1 MMLVSGTLS
10 NAVKLQVQN
19 NKWMQKKNS
28 QEPLTKKELNERDSW
43 SAQDWQ
49 IFDFQNQLED
59 SRQTSAKTEIYNKI
73 IAGETL
79 TPEEEKYLEQ
89 KDPAALEKYR
99 QAKIEK
105 KAYEEKLK
113 RCKTKDEVHRLKTFT
128 MGQYLSSFKKIEN
141 DPYIPMSEKLAKARE
156 MLAKARNV
164 QDVEEKFMQSAKYQN
179 MKTEA
184 EIAKEEAKE
193 NSEENT
199 KINEDIKENVES
211 NDKTGECIKDSIK
224 SSDETKDDKKD
235 NIETDGD
242 MEETD
247 GGIEETDG
255 DMEETDISAIE
266 DIFERIS
273 LSVNNSKN
281 LSGSMSDKKI
291 NTGINYKV

>member
-28 QEPLTKKELNERDSW
+28 QEPLTKKELNERDNW

-211 NDKTGECIKDSIK
+211 NDKTGEWIKDSIK

-281 LSGSMSDKKI
+281 LSDSRSDKKI
-291 NTGINYKV
+291 NTGVNYIV

>member
-10 NAVKLQVQN
+10 NVVKLQVQN

-28 QEPLTKKELNERDSW
+28 QEPLTKKELNERDNW

-128 MGQYLSSFKKIEN
+128 LGQYLSSFKKIEN

-164 QDVEEKFMQSAKYQN
+164 QDVEEKFMQSVKYQN

-193 NSEENT
+193 NSAENT

-211 NDKTGECIKDSIK
+211 NDKTGEWIKDSIK
-224 SSDETKDDKKD
+224 SSNETKDDIKD
-235 NIETDGD
+235 NIESDR
-242 MEETD
+242 
-247 GGIEETDG
+247 GIEETDG
-255 DMEETDISAIE
+255 DIEETDISDIE

-281 LSGSMSDKKI
+281 LSDSRSDKKI
-291 NTGINYKV
+291 NTGVNYIV

>member
-28 QEPLTKKELNERDSW
+28 QEPLTKKELNERDNW

-164 QDVEEKFMQSAKYQN
+164 QDVEEKFMQSVKYQN

-193 NSEENT
+193 NSAENT

-211 NDKTGECIKDSIK
+211 NDKTGEWIKDSIK
-224 SSDETKDDKKD
+224 SSNETKDDIKD
-235 NIETDGD
+235 NIESDR
-242 MEETD
+242 
-247 GGIEETDG
+247 GIEETDG
-255 DMEETDISAIE
+255 DIEETDISDIE

>member
-28 QEPLTKKELNERDSW
+28 QEPLTKKELNERDNW

-164 QDVEEKFMQSAKYQN
+164 QDVEEKFMQSVKYQN

-211 NDKTGECIKDSIK
+211 NDKTGEWIKDSIK

-281 LSGSMSDKKI
+281 LSDSRSDKKI
-291 NTGINYKV
+291 NTGVNYIV